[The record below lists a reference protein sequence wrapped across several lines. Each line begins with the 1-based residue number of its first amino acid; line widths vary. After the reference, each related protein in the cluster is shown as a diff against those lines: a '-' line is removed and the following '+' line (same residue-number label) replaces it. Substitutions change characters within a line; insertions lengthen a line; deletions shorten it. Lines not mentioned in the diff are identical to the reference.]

1 MIREDLVIMCHEA
14 LTNEM
19 DVLVNECA
27 LSYILFKETVQK
39 ENDCHCLFTIL
50 LTILNIMTSKMTNS
64 SYDLYIII
72 FKVFW
77 SHIIVLREKQTKLYV
92 NNLQPNDNHS
102 LQWTVNHCNW
112 ITESVSWT
120 HVNKLFKHLLLTE
133 SINYI
138 KDSKKLIF
146 QESAIKLFSIKA
158 GQDCQWVTIKVLNYY
173 SYIRYLMA
181 SKDVK

>member
-1 MIREDLVIMCHEA
+1 MCHEA

-92 NNLQPNDNHS
+92 NNLQPMIIIHS
-102 LQWTVNHCNW
+102 S
-112 ITESVSWT
+112 E
-120 HVNKLFKHLLLTE
+120 LLT
-133 SINYI
+133 IATGLLN
-138 KDSKKLIF
+138 
-146 QESAIKLFSIKA
+146 
-158 GQDCQWVTIKVLNYY
+158 QWVELTWTNYLN
-173 SYIRYLMA
+173 ICC
-181 SKDVK
+181 